1 MTPVERRILIKV
13 ASMYYLEHMKQN
25 DIAKKFGVERT
36 TISKYLK
43 RALDKGIVTI
53 TVANEKFEDLEA
65 AMEKRFG
72 LKECFIVPKSYDLL
86 AVKQSMGLAGLQ
98 LLRRIVSN
106 NLVIGLAWGTSIR
119 ELTRYAENSKLPKID
134 SDFIPLDG
142 GPENID
148 SEYHVNTLCY
158 ELAKAFGGRCHYI
171 YAPAITRT
179 AEIRNAI
186 IQDSNYEK
194 ISALWEKL
202 DIGIVGIGAP
212 VKSSNLIW
220 MGEFGKQAI
229 ESLRTTG
236 AVGEICSVFYDK
248 NGREVQTDF
257 SDRIIAVG
265 LDKLRNLNYSI
276 GMATSREKVMSI
288 IGACKGQL
296 INVLITDENTAKL
309 MLNE

>member
-13 ASMYYLEHMKQN
+13 AGMYYLEHMKQN
-25 DIAKKFGVERT
+25 DIAKKLGVERT

-53 TVANEKFEDLEA
+53 TVANEKFEDLES

-86 AVKQSMGLAGLQ
+86 AVKQAMGRAGLQ

-158 ELAKAFGGRCHYI
+158 ELSRAFGGRCHYI

-186 IQDSNYEK
+186 VQDLNYEK
-194 ISALWEKL
+194 ISAFWEKL

-220 MGEFGKQAI
+220 MGEFGKQVI

-236 AVGEICSVFYDK
+236 AVGEICSVFFDK

-257 SDRIIAVG
+257 SDRIIAIG
-265 LDKLRNLNYSI
+265 LDKLRNLNFSMFI
-276 GMATSREKVMSI
+276 KTF
-288 IGACKGQL
+288 
-296 INVLITDENTAKL
+296 T
-309 MLNE
+309 